1 MIFLLIS
8 LFIEEVLEVIFQEED
23 NSEEEEISEV
33 EENLEVIAVVITQT
47 EEDVPER

>member
-8 LFIEEVLEVIFQEED
+8 QFIEEVLEVIFQEED

>member
-33 EENLEVIAVVITQT
+33 EENLEVIAVAITQT